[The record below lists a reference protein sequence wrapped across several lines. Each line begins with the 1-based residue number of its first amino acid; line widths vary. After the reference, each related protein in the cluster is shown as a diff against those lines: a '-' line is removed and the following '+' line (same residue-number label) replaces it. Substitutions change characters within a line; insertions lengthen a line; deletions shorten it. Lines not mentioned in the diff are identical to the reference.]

1 MMTQTMIAPETLEDA
16 LAAMHAEPG
25 SMALAGGATLVA
37 MMNAGLVEPDSLVAL
52 RHVDTLR
59 ATRQLDDGGIELG
72 AMRRHRE
79 TALETPFKDGQ
90 TVLSHAASQ
99 IANPTVR
106 NMGTLGGSIAFND
119 PGADYPAALVAAN
132 ATILIAGA
140 TGTREVAAEAFFV
153 DWYTTALEAGELVAG
168 VRVPA
173 APVGSIGHYEKLAR
187 IAGDFAM
194 ASVALQVTWSGD
206 SIAAARIAI
215 GGCGPTPL
223 HLAEADDM
231 LIGLGADSDALGKA
245 GLLLA
250 QAADPVDDVRASADY
265 RRKVIPRLLAKAMR
279 EIAPAREAA

>member
-59 ATRQLDDGGIELG
+59 GTRQLDDGGIELG

-106 NMGTLGGSIAFND
+106 NMGTLGGSIAFSD

-173 APVGSIGHYEKLAR
+173 AGPH
-187 IAGDFAM
+187 
-194 ASVALQVTWSGD
+194 LQ
-206 SIAAARIAI
+206 
-215 GGCGPTPL
+215 
-223 HLAEADDM
+223 
-231 LIGLGADSDALGKA
+231 
-245 GLLLA
+245 
-250 QAADPVDDVRASADY
+250 
-265 RRKVIPRLLAKAMR
+265 
-279 EIAPAREAA
+279 PAR